1 MDKTRLHSDVIAELL
16 RNEPN
21 LIKYYLQQAL
31 LEANEDGGQES
42 LIQCLSHIMQSL
54 SPT

>member
-1 MDKTRLHSDVIAELL
+1 MDKTRLHSDAIAELL
-16 RNEPN
+16 RNEPH
-21 LIKYYLQQAL
+21 LIKCYLEHAL
-31 LEANEDGGQES
+31 LEANEDGGQEA